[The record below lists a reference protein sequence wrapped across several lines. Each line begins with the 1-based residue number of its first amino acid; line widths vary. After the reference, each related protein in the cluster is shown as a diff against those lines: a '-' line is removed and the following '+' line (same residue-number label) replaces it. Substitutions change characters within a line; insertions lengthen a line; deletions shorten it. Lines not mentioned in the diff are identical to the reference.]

1 MRKFFKE
8 FKEFISR
15 GSVIDLAVGIVV
27 GTAFTA
33 IVTSLVNDIL
43 MPLIVAIFGK
53 GDVSELSVTLN
64 NSVIAYGAFIQ
75 AIINF
80 LLVSFFIFLIIKT
93 INASR
98 DLAEKGK
105 SKRVTREEREEI
117 AKSGTVDMKNRKA
130 VYQAAVELR
139 EKKQAEEEARKQA
152 EEEAKVTTEKLLVE
166 IRDLLKSEKAPATKR
181 TTKK

>member
-15 GSVIDLAVGIVV
+15 GSVIDMAVGIVV

-53 GDVSELSVTLN
+53 GSVADLTFTLN
-64 NSVIAYGAFIQ
+64 NSVIHYGVFIQ

-80 LLVSFFIFLIIKT
+80 LLVAFFLFLIIKA

-98 DLAEKGK
+98 ELAEKGK
-105 SKRVTREEREEI
+105 ARRVTREEKEEI
-117 AKSGTVDMKNRKA
+117 AKSGTVNMKDRKA

-139 EKKQAEEEARKQA
+139 ERKQVEEEAKKQA
-152 EEEAKVTTEKLLVE
+152 EEEAKVTTEKLLTE
-166 IRDLLKSEKAPATKR
+166 IRDLLKSEKKQTARKTK
-181 TTKK
+181 

>member
-105 SKRVTREEREEI
+105 SKRDTREEREERQFI
-117 AKSGTVDMKNRKA
+117 KQPLNFVKRSKLRKRQESKLKKKPRLQPKSFW
-130 VYQAAVELR
+130 
-139 EKKQAEEEARKQA
+139 
-152 EEEAKVTTEKLLVE
+152 
-166 IRDLLKSEKAPATKR
+166 LKSVTC
-181 TTKK
+181 